1 LLERNIIRLHERW
14 TQTLAPE
21 ACGSL
26 IHASNV
32 EQLVAW
38 FKLLY
43 VPANRLNLAGHINAW
58 PPGRVTV
65 GLRRPNTMR
74 KMYGTPFSEPQSSGL
89 TDAAR
94 TLTKTSLSPAAGFSI
109 SSYLR
114 RM

>member
-1 LLERNIIRLHERW
+1 MD
-14 TQTLAPE
+14 QTLAPE

-58 PPGRVTV
+58 PAWPRD
-65 GLRRPNTMR
+65 RRFAP
-74 KMYGTPFSEPQSSGL
+74 PEH
-89 TDAAR
+89 DAKDVRHA
-94 TLTKTSLSPAAGFSI
+94 FQ
-109 SSYLR
+109 
-114 RM
+114 